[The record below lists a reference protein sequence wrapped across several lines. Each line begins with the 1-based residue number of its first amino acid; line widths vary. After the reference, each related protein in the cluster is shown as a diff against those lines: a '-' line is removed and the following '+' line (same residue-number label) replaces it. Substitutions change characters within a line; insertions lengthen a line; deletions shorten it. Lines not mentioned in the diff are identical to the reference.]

1 MWVFL
6 AGVLG
11 MAGFLAAIGITRNR
25 WLGIRRWTALWTG
38 ASLTF
43 AGTLVVAFLDGGPLA
58 MEAVHGAAVGYV
70 ASVGVHTLHH
80 YLEQA
85 RQGPEAD
92 TPA

>member
-25 WLGIRRWTALWTG
+25 WLGVRRWTAVWTG
-38 ASLTF
+38 ASLAF
-43 AGTLVVAFLDGGPLA
+43 AGVLVVAFLDGGPLA

-80 YLEQA
+80 FVSET
-85 RQGPEAD
+85 READ